1 MIDTSSSVFWK
12 EIFEQ
17 PQAVT
22 ACLSANRGICRQIAE
37 EVKSRGIKTAVLVG
51 RGSSDHANL
60 VGRYL
65 LEVKCGMVASISAPS
80 VVTAYKAAPD
90 YSNVLM
96 IAVSQSGG
104 AQDIYEVM
112 KACDSQGGVCV
123 SITNTEGSLMTK
135 AGKYHINNHCG
146 PEKSITAREIVP
158 DAGNGADGHCRIYF
172 RRRGAA
178 ARAE

>member
-1 MIDTSSSVFWK
+1 MIDTSNSIFWK

-17 PQAVT
+17 PEAV
-22 ACLSANRGICRQIAE
+22 ANCLAANREVCKQIAA
-37 EVKSRGIKTAVLVG
+37 EVKERNIKTVVLVG

-65 LEVKCGMVASISAPS
+65 FEAKCGMVTSISAPS
-80 VVTAYKAAPD
+80 VVTAYKSAPD

-112 KACDSQGGVCV
+112 KACDEQGGICV
-123 SITNTEGSLMTK
+123 SVTNVEGSLMTQV
-135 AGKYHINNHCG
+135 GKYKINNHCG
-146 PEKSITAREIVP
+146 PENSVTA
-158 DAGNGADGHCRIYF
+158 G
-172 RRRGAA
+172 
-178 ARAE
+178 